1 MTTHRAIAVLAAVI
15 LSVATMAGYGQRCS
29 NRTTVG
35 RYLVVCNGYLSPGP
49 NGPLLPA
56 KELGIGNGDDEGT
69 FSASG
74 TVSVGGQI
82 LHQTVTGTEQLNPDC
97 TGTITYK
104 QTINGQPGP
113 DFTDTFFVS
122 DHGDRIDGLS
132 TAAGSVFSCV
142 LTRVGRLDRRE
153 E

>member
-15 LSVATMAGYGQRCS
+15 LSVSSTAAYGQRCS

-35 RYLVVCNGYLSPGP
+35 RYVVVCNGYLSPGP
-49 NGPLLPA
+49 NAPLVPV
-56 KELGIGNGDDEGT
+56 KELGIANGDDEGT

-74 TVSVGGQI
+74 TVSFGGQI
-82 LHQTVTGTEQLNPDC
+82 LQQTVIGKEQLNPDC

-104 QTINGQPGP
+104 QTIDGQPAP

-122 DHGDRIDGLS
+122 ENGNRIDGLS
-132 TAAGSVFSCV
+132 TDAGSVFSCV
-142 LTRVGRLDRRE
+142 LTRVSRFELRE